1 VSARRLTPQSETTP
15 CGEQMLVAGVRPVT
29 TRERLMQ
36 QMQAPLVPLKAQ
48 KPLTIGLFDEDGR
61 RQLNLF

>member
-1 VSARRLTPQSETTP
+1 MSAHRPTAQSEVTP
-15 CGEQMLVAGVRPVT
+15 CGEQMLIAGVSPVT
-29 TRERLMQ
+29 VRERLML
-36 QMQAPLVPLKAQ
+36 QMQAPLAPLKAQ